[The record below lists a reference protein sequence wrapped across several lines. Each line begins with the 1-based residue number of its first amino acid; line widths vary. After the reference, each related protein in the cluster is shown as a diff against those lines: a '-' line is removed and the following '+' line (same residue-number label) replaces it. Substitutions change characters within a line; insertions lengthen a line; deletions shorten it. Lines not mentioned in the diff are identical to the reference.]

1 MLINGLKHHQSH
13 RKNLKS
19 DLIMQVTWPHTLAI
33 WSPKFEIPLNAPIY
47 SCLIRCN
54 TINYRLLGFVLRC
67 GIWPPARCNYYS
79 LFNKQWK
86 AKEAVDK
93 GPSTRFGINRA
104 LNSPRFGP
112 VWDLLHSKF
121 GIPPQ
126 DSNTSEVSQGTTEFV
141 PIQNSIAHFIHFQF
155 RIHANKFSQ
164 FSSLVIISHI
174 NLIKECTEVF
184 ERCKLPQFPAIL
196 WGDWIERYDWGGKGR
211 GDGELMVKSNCFK
224 SNCFPI
230 ASKFSS

>member
-121 GIPPQ
+121 GIPPPGFQ
-126 DSNTSEVSQGTTEFV
+126 HFRGKSGHNGVCPHPKFDCSFHSFPV
-141 PIQNSIAHFIHFQF
+141 PYT
-155 RIHANKFSQ
+155 R
-164 FSSLVIISHI
+164 
-174 NLIKECTEVF
+174 E
-184 ERCKLPQFPAIL
+184 
-196 WGDWIERYDWGGKGR
+196 
-211 GDGELMVKSNCFK
+211 
-224 SNCFPI
+224 
-230 ASKFSS
+230 